1 MYRHQPIHEHLPLLG
16 EYSFSSLEAPH
27 RLVTF
32 LNKTMKR
39 RGIIFGLTQTASHEF
54 KLSVYDLM
62 LKESGATRSG
72 RAAGSAVGSPEGR
85 PGLASFVEEGPD
97 EADDGLEAADPD
109 NDDIDVGG
117 ADDDGD
123 A

>member
-32 LNKTMKR
+32 LNKTLKR

-62 LKESGATRSG
+62 LKEPGAKRSG
-72 RAAGSAVGSPEGR
+72 RAAGSAAEPAEGR

-97 EADDGLEAADPD
+97 QADDDVASVDFES
-109 NDDIDVGG
+109 DDIDADG

-123 A
+123 V